1 METLEPSNHPL
12 VLLNP
17 TANRGHMAAHR
28 AVIRSRLAQEQVEYV
43 ETSGAGEAR
52 ERAIRAARAGQAII
66 VVGGDGTV
74 NEVVNG
80 ILTAA
85 AERRVPLGIV
95 PAGSGNDFAY
105 NTLGLSR
112 DPLVALERALHGD
125 VIEVDVGTVNG
136 LYFVNSFSV
145 GLDADIA
152 ATANRL
158 KKVPFMSGARL
169 YYGSSLSRLL
179 FGYHRCPW
187 LTFYLEGADV
197 YKQTEPHHYVL
208 LAVTNGPAYG
218 AGFRINPAANP
229 SDGQLDVCAISY
241 APLLRSLKLLPVVQR
256 GEHGEEPEVA
266 FYRAKTVH
274 IESRRLVT
282 MGVDGE
288 TSSASSFDVQILPGA
303 LSVRV

>member
-1 METLEPSNHPL
+1 METSEPANHPL
-12 VLLNP
+12 VLFNP
-17 TANRGHMAAHR
+17 VANRGNMAAHR
-28 AVIRSRLAQEQVEYV
+28 AVMQSRLAGEQVEYV
-43 ETSGAGEAR
+43 ETGMAGEAR
-52 ERAIRAARAGQAII
+52 ERAMQAARAGRAII

-80 ILTAA
+80 ILSAG
-85 AERRVPLGIV
+85 RRVPLGIV
-95 PAGSGNDFAY
+95 PAGSGNDFAC
-105 NTLGLSR
+105 NTLGLAR
-112 DPLVALERALHGD
+112 DPLVALERALYGD
-125 VIEVDVGTVNG
+125 VIEIDVGTVNG

-158 KKVPFMSGARL
+158 KKFPFMSGARL
-169 YYGSSLSRLL
+169 YYGSSLSRLF

-187 LTFYLEGADV
+187 LTFHLEGADV

-229 SDGQLDVCAISY
+229 SDGLFDVCAISY
-241 APLLRSLKLLPVVQR
+241 APLLRALKLLPVVQR

-266 FYRAKTVH
+266 CYRAKTIH
-274 IESRRLVT
+274 IESLRPVM

-288 TSSASSFDVQILPGA
+288 TSSASSFDVRLLPGA

>member
-1 METLEPSNHPL
+1 
-12 VLLNP
+12 
-17 TANRGHMAAHR
+17 MAAHR
-28 AVIRSRLAQEQVEYV
+28 AVMQSRLAQEQVEYV
-43 ETSGAGEAR
+43 ETSVAGEAR
-52 ERAIRAARAGQAII
+52 ERAMQAARAGRAII

-80 ILTAA
+80 ILTA
-85 AERRVPLGIV
+85 ERRVPLGIV
-95 PAGSGNDFAY
+95 PAGSGNDFAC

-125 VIEVDVGTVNG
+125 VIEIDVGTVNG

-158 KKVPFMSGARL
+158 KKIPFVSGARL

-187 LTFYLEGADV
+187 LTFHLEGADV
-197 YKQTEPHHYVL
+197 YKQTEPYHYVL

-229 SDGQLDVCAISY
+229 GDGLLDVCAISY
-241 APLLRSLKLLPVVQR
+241 APLLRALKLLPVVQR

-274 IESRRLVT
+274 IESQRPVT

-288 TSSASSFDVQILPGA
+288 TSSASSFDIQILPGA

>member
-1 METLEPSNHPL
+1 METPEPSDHPL
-12 VLLNP
+12 VLFNP
-17 TANRGHMAAHR
+17 TANRGNMAAHR
-28 AVIRSRLAQEQVEYV
+28 AVMQSRLVQEQVEYV
-43 ETSGAGEAR
+43 ETSVAGEAR
-52 ERAIRAARAGQAII
+52 ERAMQAARAGRAII

-95 PAGSGNDFAY
+95 PAGSGNDFAC

-112 DPLVALERALHGD
+112 DPLVALEHALHGD
-125 VIEVDVGTVNG
+125 IIEIDVGTVNG

-152 ATANRL
+152 VTANRL
-158 KKVPFMSGARL
+158 KKLPFMSGARL

-187 LTFYLEGADV
+187 LTFHLEGADA
-197 YKQTEPHHYVL
+197 YKQAEPHHYVL

-229 SDGQLDVCAISY
+229 SDGLFDVCAISY
-241 APLLRSLKLLPVVQR
+241 APLLRALKLLPVVQR

-274 IESRRLVT
+274 IESQRPVM

-288 TSSASSFDVQILPGA
+288 TSSASSFDIQILPGA

>member
-12 VLLNP
+12 ALFNP
-17 TANRGHMAAHR
+17 TANRGNMAAHR
-28 AVIRSRLAQEQVEYV
+28 AAMQSRLAQERVEYV
-43 ETSGAGEAR
+43 ETSIAGEAR
-52 ERAIRAARAGQAII
+52 ERAMQAARAGQAII
-66 VVGGDGTV
+66 VIGGDGTV

-80 ILTAA
+80 ILA

-95 PAGSGNDFAY
+95 PAGSGNDFAC

-125 VIEVDVGTVNG
+125 VIEIDVGTVNG

-187 LTFYLEGADV
+187 LTFHLEGADV

-229 SDGQLDVCAISY
+229 GDGLLDVCAISY
-241 APLLRSLKLLPVVQR
+241 APLLRALKLLPVVQR

-266 FYRAKTVH
+266 FYHAKTIH
-274 IESRRLVT
+274 IESQRPVT

-288 TSSASSFDVQILPGA
+288 TSSASSFDIQILPGA